1 MTRHTRRS
9 KSRSRKGRGSRSS
22 QEPRQDSKKSKMT
35 HGTEPIP
42 GKCCDS
48 TTIGLHNWYKD
59 MFEKLGWMVLA
70 HSRGMT
76 DKIQTYLNSLERL
89 HMALQQKIAKMRD
102 PDNKED
108 LVIMLKN
115 VEELLSH
122 SQKDFNPLKI

>member
-1 MTRHTRRS
+1 MTRE
-9 KSRSRKGRGSRSS
+9 KYSRKGRGTSRGS
-22 QEPRQDSKKSKMT
+22 RAASKKSKST
-35 HGTEPIP
+35 RGPKAIP
-42 GKCCDS
+42 GKCCDA
-48 TTIGLHNWYKD
+48 TTQGLHNWYKE

-89 HMALQQKIAKMRD
+89 LMALQQKIAKMRD

-122 SQKDFNPLKI
+122 SQKDFK